1 MYVAIKEELNKQKER
16 CGKMLRNKC
25 GICGCKKA
33 KRGMIIHHR
42 WYITNDVIYSK
53 YPQNDAGRLQ
63 YYKDLEPII
72 KANTKRFAYLCNT
85 DHQSLSMFLRY
96 GDKKFNALC
105 LERKRSRKA

>member
-42 WYITNDVIYSK
+42 WYITTDVNTMSVISK
-53 YPQNDAGRLQ
+53 F
-63 YYKDLEPII
+63 
-72 KANTKRFAYLCNT
+72 T
-85 DHQSLSMFLRY
+85 
-96 GDKKFNALC
+96 
-105 LERKRSRKA
+105 